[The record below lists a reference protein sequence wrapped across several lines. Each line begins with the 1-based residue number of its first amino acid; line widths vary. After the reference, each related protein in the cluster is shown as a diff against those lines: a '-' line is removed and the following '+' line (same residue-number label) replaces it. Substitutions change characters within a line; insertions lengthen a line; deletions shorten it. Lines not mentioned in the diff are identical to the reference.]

1 VEETRAYRGQVLL
14 LHGDTHFFKV
24 DKPLLNQAEMVP
36 NFTRVE
42 GFGSPNIHWV
52 RIGVDLTSPD
62 VFVIRQMLVPANL
75 VVTGR

>member
-1 VEETRAYRGQVLL
+1 
-14 LHGDTHFFKV
+14 
-24 DKPLLNQAEMVP
+24 MVP